1 LLGKSTYEIHD
12 KLEGEEGHGSAR
24 VEATFNAVLV
34 QIVML
39 DTAFSLDSVI
49 TALGMVDELGVM
61 IATVVIAVLVMM
73 ISAEAISGFV
83 NRHPTLKTLALRFF
97 SWSDSC
103 LCWRASKKARA
114 SLRSRKRASREA
126 RGAQTLCAAAH
137 PALWSV
143 AAPLLLSVVPLVAT
157 RDSRLQGPEPQLVDQ
172 YPDGNDRR
180 DGQQGAQ
187 DPEGRAQDRH
197 AGYHRGRVQ
206 RGDPPHDE
214 GVMR

>member
-1 LLGKSTYEIHD
+1 MLGKSTYEIHD

-24 VEATFNAVLV
+24 VGATFNAVLV

-73 ISAEAISGFV
+73 VSAEAISGFV

-114 SLRSRKRASREA
+114 SLRSRNTDPGYWCHNVLTASTHQEKPVSRRRRAGSS
-126 RGAQTLCAAAH
+126 Q
-137 PALWSV
+137 
-143 AAPLLLSVVPLVAT
+143 
-157 RDSRLQGPEPQLVDQ
+157 
-172 YPDGNDRR
+172 
-180 DGQQGAQ
+180 
-187 DPEGRAQDRH
+187 
-197 AGYHRGRVQ
+197 
-206 RGDPPHDE
+206 
-214 GVMR
+214 